1 MSAKIKTKNLPD
13 APSPKRPKPNP
24 EKVEDIGH
32 RNKRLAMMAKAQQ
45 DREKIYKLY
54 RKGVP
59 RSDIARIVGVEKGTV
74 IGAISRGFRDGDL
87 KEYVVSY
94 DEKLLIR
101 LYEKG
106 LTYQQLGVAMGTTE
120 GTVSGMLGRLR
131 MEGLIGYR
139 AK

>member
-1 MSAKIKTKNLPD
+1 MSPIIKTKNLPD

-24 EKVEDIGH
+24 KKIEEIGH
-32 RNKRLAMMAKAQQ
+32 RNKRLAMMEKAQA

-87 KEYVVSY
+87 KEYVVSD

-101 LYEKG
+101 LYNKG

-131 MEGLIGYR
+131 REGLIGYR
-139 AK
+139 TK